1 VPARTMSCVSRAAFQ
16 GVHAWHF
23 SSCTREKPAAR
34 SVPATVE
41 IAITKLRAQA
51 WDVAHVGTECLGAN
65 GRHGHAWMQNQP
77 GTKCV
82 THPNTHAH
90 THTHTHTHSLS
101 VPLTNNCSSRL
112 RARPKERFL
121 LGKKFFLALTGQWPA
136 ETVHPLSA
144 QKLLLPQVKL
154 DELIK
159 FIKTNSWTL
168 ESCHFDGLKFCSV
181 LNNREPFDC

>member
-1 VPARTMSCVSRAAFQ
+1 VCHVQ
-16 GVHAWHF
+16 HF
-23 SSCTREKPAAR
+23 KECTHGTFPAAR
-34 SVPATVE
+34 ARNQQRGQCQQQW
-41 IAITKLRAQA
+41 KLRSRSS
-51 WDVAHVGTECLGAN
+51 DHK
-65 GRHGHAWMQNQP
+65 HAMWHMLEQSALEPTADTGQFMHADNQP

-90 THTHTHTHSLS
+90 THTLSLS

-159 FIKTNSWTL
+159 TNSWTL
-168 ESCHFDGLKFCSV
+168 ESCHFDGKKFCSV
-181 LNNREPFDC
+181 LNNREPFLTVRV